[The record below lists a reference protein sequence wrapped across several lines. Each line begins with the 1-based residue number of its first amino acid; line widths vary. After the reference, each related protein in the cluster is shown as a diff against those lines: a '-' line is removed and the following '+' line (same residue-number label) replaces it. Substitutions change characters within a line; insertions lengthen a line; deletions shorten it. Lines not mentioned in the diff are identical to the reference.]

1 VRTASFCLK
10 KLITGSRITE
20 SRAKEPS
27 PQRSTSR
34 NTMLY
39 LRVDRRFLRL
49 FPDTTDDSE
58 HPIPLPV
65 PPPAGT
71 TGILDVIIANLER
84 LQPFSGNTVD
94 WLIAVARFIF
104 EPLGRGSLYTFTT
117 HTLDYWLG
125 RAMDHSQWRV
135 VSPGENLTAT
145 IYEFRRANNAL
156 ITLTQ
161 ISLPRQR
168 SHTTN
173 NSKTRANQFRTA
185 CLRRDQTCIII
196 SRTSRAIASH
206 LIPRRLGDAG
216 AGAVFQ
222 RFTPPGS
229 AVVDR
234 YDPQL
239 GVMLS
244 RNLDSLVDTYDL
256 GFWST
261 GRVSP
266 LTCCTPLC

>member
-1 VRTASFCLK
+1 
-10 KLITGSRITE
+10 
-20 SRAKEPS
+20 
-27 PQRSTSR
+27 
-34 NTMLY
+34 MLY
-39 LRVDRRFLRL
+39 LRVDRRFLQL
-49 FPDTTDDSE
+49 FPDTTDE

-65 PPPAGT
+65 SPPGF
-71 TGILDVIIANLER
+71 LNVIIANPEH
-84 LQPFSGNTVD
+84 LQPFLGNKVD
-94 WLIAVARFIF
+94 WLIAVAHFIF

-125 RAMDHSQWRV
+125 REMDHSHWRV

-161 ISLPRQR
+161 MCLPQQT

-173 NSKTRANQFRTA
+173 DSKIRATQFQTA
-185 CLRRDQTCIII
+185 CLQRDQTCIII

-216 AGAVFQ
+216 VGAVFQ
-222 RFTPPGS
+222 RFNPPGS
-229 AVVDR
+229 AIVDK
-234 YDPQL
+234 YDTRL

-244 RNLDSLVDTYDL
+244 RNLDPLVHTYDL

-261 GRVSP
+261 GHASP
-266 LTCCTPLC
+266 LNLLYSTLLTYLYWAPEPICRPRLSGRESEYLWHRTRK